1 MDCFVSLQY
10 LYSKYSMLTDLKHLE
25 SKLEEKL
32 PWLLSVI
39 SSGTQTSDSLLSQ
52 LSSLNRKDRKVLS
65 MELKNSWT
73 LIESIRESFKIL
85 VEDFMNSNSAR
96 IRLGTFIKYGRYIFH
111 FNTIYDKVV
120 NEYFR
125 AQQVTDEILEH
136 FAKSTA
142 VTEKDAAAYTA
153 DSSSINITA
162 LRNKLHNEIRRETWT
177 YLFVMNGVV
186 DSGESFVK
194 G

>member
-1 MDCFVSLQY
+1 MGGDLQQ
-10 LYSKYSMLTDLKHLE
+10 LETTLT
-25 SKLEEKL
+25 EKL

-39 SSGTQTSDSLLSQ
+39 SNGDSKSDSLLGQ
-52 LSSLNRKDRKVLS
+52 LSLLSRKDRKVLS

-96 IRLGTFIKYGRYIFH
+96 IRLGTFTKYERSLS
-111 FNTIYDKVV
+111 
-120 NEYFR
+120 EYALYHMITCKFR

-142 VTEKDAAAYTA
+142 VTERDAAAYIA
-153 DSSSINITA
+153 DSSAIDIVV
-162 LRNKLHNEIRRETWT
+162 LRNKLHNEIKRETWT

-194 G
+194 GKVFRTYLQILF